1 MEENYNEVVNN
12 PNEVLQ
18 EKVQP
23 VLTNNKS
30 FAVNRKDSVFK
41 LIFCIASVILAVF
54 GIWGGFRGGFT
65 VSTLILFSVMTV
77 YFTSKKTRLSI
88 FPLFCGL
95 LNCGL
100 SACFVI
106 TSNGGIRF
114 LSVVCMILLS
124 AVWFLS
130 LVKAPEKESDFALI
144 SNIVIPI
151 VKSATVNL
159 PKTVVAFFS
168 SRTKKRK
175 NFGKVLLGIVL
186 SIPVL
191 VVVVPLLMLS
201 DAAFTGLV
209 NKLLGNCFL
218 NIFKI
223 SVGLLIAVFLISY
236 CFTLK
241 KNELSKA
248 KVMGFVG
255 IDNTIVISFLSVL
268 SICYFTY
275 LFSQLAYFFSAFKG
289 ILPKDYSFTV
299 AAYAR
304 RGFFEMSIIAVINFI
319 IIFTVLILSQKK
331 NGKICVISRAL
342 CTFVGFFTLVII
354 ATALSKMF
362 LYIKSYGMTELRIT
376 TSAFM
381 IFLAIVFISVM
392 LRVFITRI
400 RVFKTA
406 IVTAACVLVV
416 LGTVNVNN
424 VIASYN
430 YNAYKVGDLKEIDV
444 RTIYKLGD
452 EGIPY
457 LVKLTTDK
465 NTEVAEEAKEHL
477 KNILLNEKYYELER
491 EEEDGV
497 VFWERGYKIS
507 GKKYDGIGQYS
518 ITRSNAYN
526 ALEKYIEENPDVLK

>member
-1 MEENYNEVVNN
+1 MEEKTFETLNN
-12 PNEVLQ
+12 PDEVLQ

-23 VLTNNKS
+23 VFTNNKR
-30 FAVNRKDSVFK
+30 FAVNRKDSAFK
-41 LIFCIASVILAVF
+41 LIFCIASIILAVF

-77 YFTSKKTRLSI
+77 YFTSKKTRLSL

-100 SACFVI
+100 SVCFVV
-106 TSNGGIRF
+106 TSNSGIRF
-114 LSVVCMILLS
+114 FSVICMAALS
-124 AVWFLS
+124 AVWFVS
-130 LVKAPEKESDFALI
+130 LVKVPEKESDFALI
-144 SNIVIPI
+144 SNIVVPI
-151 VKSATVNL
+151 AKGTTVNL
-159 PKTVVAFFS
+159 PKTVAAIFS
-168 SRTKKRK
+168 SRTKKNK
-175 NFGKVLLGIVL
+175 YFGKILLGIVL
-186 SIPVL
+186 AFPVL

-209 NKLLGNCFL
+209 NKLLGNCLL

-241 KNELSKA
+241 KNELPKA
-248 KVMGFVG
+248 KAAGFG
-255 IDNTIVISFLSVL
+255 CIDNTIAVSFLSVL

-289 ILPKDYSFTV
+289 ILPQDYTFTM
-299 AAYAR
+299 ASYAR
-304 RGFFEMSIIAVINFI
+304 RGFFEMGIIAVINFI
-319 IIFTVLILSQKK
+319 IIFMVLLLSKKK
-331 NGKICVISRAL
+331 NGKICVTSRAL

-362 LYIKSYGMTELRIT
+362 LYIKNYGMTELRIT

-381 IFLAIVFISVM
+381 IFLAIVFISIM
-392 LRVFITRI
+392 LRVFITRM
-400 RVFKTA
+400 RVLKVAF
-406 IVTAACVLVV
+406 VTAACVLVV

-430 YNAYKVGDLKEIDV
+430 YNAYKAGDLKEIDV

-452 EGIPY
+452 EGVPY
-457 LVKLTTDK
+457 LVKLTNDK
-465 NTEVAEEAKEHL
+465 NSEVAEEAKEHL

-491 EEEDGV
+491 EEKDGI

-518 ITRSNAYN
+518 ISRSNAYN